1 MNRTTKQGVTVVM
14 PGGGSRNF
22 PNCKW
27 VKAEMDLTGRITR
40 TRLGDKENGNIV
52 GFAPPD
58 ALIVVHWKS
67 ST

>member
-1 MNRTTKQGVTVVM
+1 M